1 MHLRHLI
8 VLLSLTV
15 CMSRLAAQPF
25 QHYIFTHISSRNGL
39 ASDDV
44 RGITQDK
51 KGYIWIATINGL
63 QRYDGRRFITLAS
76 KPGNPF
82 SIPNDKIYNIRSD
95 NRDRLWLHCGPNRV
109 GYINPADLKFHEA
122 RIQYSEELVRRNG
135 AALFVQGN
143 NKIMLLLFRET
154 ILTYDDAT
162 NEFSEKNTPF
172 TLPKKWRPRSLYID
186 KKENYW
192 IATDSGLVKYDPAT
206 KNLSYRGH
214 NMDNDPVI
222 NAFASFVFVGH
233 PYLDQSGRF
242 WIERWTAQGAGPYI
256 HSYDINNNKR
266 TDWDAKNTLTEGIY
280 HENSGIFEQEDG
292 TIWIAG
298 MNILAPLPKGATK
311 FENIPSNL
319 PGEFSIRYD
328 NIRTLFQDKE
338 KNIWVCT
345 DRGLYRF
352 NPTAQ
357 MFSIIA
363 NRRPGSNNFSNT
375 DITDILQTT
384 DSNILVSTWGDGTFS
399 YNSSFE
405 PISLSFIKPPLP
417 KENLLWALYQRKN
430 GDIWQASQAGML
442 IITSSDKKKTV
453 KLTPPVFEGATI
465 RQLTED
471 KNGNMWIGSHWGHI
485 VKWTAATNTFK
496 LVHKTSTIYRL
507 YTDNNGDIWTCT
519 GSDGVFRISPDY
531 DAITAQYTSDGQEGK
546 RLMGVG
552 AQDIIQYNDSLYVV
566 ASETLNMLNV
576 KTGTIRFLGREKG
589 FSGNSVNNIITDKN
603 GYLWGTTED
612 RLFRLHPDMSGTSI
626 FNEEDGLP
634 AGSFN
639 VGSMNMLQDGRIAIG
654 RTHDFIVFHPDSFAI
669 HSLTMPQPE
678 ITGFAVMNSW
688 LTVDS
693 IKKIADGKGIILRHN
708 KNSIVV
714 EFSTLT
720 YMNHF
725 PVYYML
731 KGLDKNWL
739 QAGETNQVVYNYL
752 PPGDYTLMLKSV
764 NGEGGTS
771 EITTLKISVQSP
783 FWQTWWFF
791 CLLVLFAVAIFYFID
806 KERMRR
812 KETIQKMRGEIADN
826 LHEEI
831 NTALNNI
838 NVLSE
843 IARLKADNE
852 PEQSKAYINEIHSKS
867 HNMIIAMDDML
878 WSINP
883 ANDTMGKTIDRI
895 REFSDA
901 LRNRYNVSIDLE
913 TSEKVTSLK
922 PAMKVRHELMLIYKL
937 ALRLLVEELGAAQT
951 TIHIHYVQSMLQVN
965 IFSPGLQLD
974 EENNQVIKMAEEMKN
989 RANSIK
995 ATIEMQSDEKGTAI
1009 ILAVKAV

>member
-1 MHLRHLI
+1 MRHLI
-8 VLLSLTV
+8 VLLSLLV
-15 CMSRLAAQPF
+15 CMGHLVAQPF
-25 QHYIFTHISSRNGL
+25 QHYIFTHLSSRNGL
-39 ASDDV
+39 ASDDI
-44 RGITQDK
+44 RGITQDT
-51 KGYIWIATINGL
+51 KGYIWIATMNGL

-76 KPGNPF
+76 KPGDLF
-82 SIPNDKIYNIRSD
+82 SIPNNKIYNIRND
-95 NRDRLWLHCGPNRV
+95 RRNRLWLHCGTNRV

-122 RIQYSEELVRRNG
+122 KIKFSEELVKRTG
-135 AALFVQGN
+135 ATLFVTGN
-143 NKIMLLLFRET
+143 DKIMLLLFRET
-154 ILTYDDAT
+154 ILTYDEAA

-172 TLPKKWRPRSLYID
+172 TLPKKWRPRSLFVD

-192 IATDSGLVKYDPAT
+192 IATDSGLVKYNPST
-206 KNLSYRGH
+206 KNLSYSNH
-214 NMDNDPVI
+214 NTDNDPVI
-222 NAFASFVFVGH
+222 NAFAAFTFVAH
-233 PYLDQSGRF
+233 PFLDQAGRF
-242 WIERWTAQGAGPYI
+242 WIERWSQQGAGPYI
-256 HSYDINNNKR
+256 HSYDINSKKR
-266 TDWDAKNTLTEGIY
+266 TDWDAENTLTEGIY

-292 TIWIAG
+292 TIWIVG
-298 MNILAPLPKGATK
+298 MNIMAALPKDATK

-352 NPTAQ
+352 NPAAQ

-363 NRRPGSNNFSNT
+363 NHRPGTNSFSNT
-375 DITDILQTT
+375 DVTDILQTT
-384 DSNILVSTWGDGTFS
+384 ESNILVSTWGDGTFA
-399 YNSSFE
+399 YNSSIN
-405 PISLSFIKPPLP
+405 PISLPFIKQPLP

-442 IITSSDKKKTV
+442 IITSSDKKQTL
-453 KLTPPVFEGATI
+453 KLTPPVFEGSTI

-471 KNGNMWIGSHWGHI
+471 KNGNMWIGTHWGHI
-485 VKWTAATNTFK
+485 VKWTEATNTFK

-507 YTDNNGDIWTCT
+507 YTDRNGDIWACT
-519 GSDGVFRISPDY
+519 GGDGVFRISPAY
-531 DAITAQYTSDGQEGK
+531 DAITAQYSPDGQEGK
-546 RLMGVG
+546 RLMGMG
-552 AQDIIQYNDSLYVV
+552 AQDIVQYNDSIYII
-566 ASETLNMLNV
+566 ASETLNMLNA
-576 KTGTIRFLGREKG
+576 KTGTIQFMGREKG
-589 FSGNSVNNIITDKN
+589 FAGNSVNNIFADKN

-612 RLFRLHPDMSGTSI
+612 RLFRLHPFKTGASI

-634 AGSFN
+634 ASSFN
-639 VGSMNMLQDGRIAIG
+639 VGSMNVLQDGRVAIG
-654 RTHDFIVFHPDSFAI
+654 RTHDFIVFHPDSFAL
-669 HSLTMPQPE
+669 HTMKLPQPE
-678 ITGFAVMNSW
+678 ITAFAVMNAW
-688 LTVDS
+688 LQVDS
-693 IKKIADGKGIILRHN
+693 LKKLPGGKGVTLRHN
-708 KNSIVV
+708 ENSITV

-725 PVYYML
+725 PVQYML
-731 KGLDKNWL
+731 KGLDKKWSL
-739 QAGETNQVVYNYL
+739 AGESNQAVYNYL
-752 PPGDYTLMLKSV
+752 PPGDYTLMLKCE
-764 NGEGGTS
+764 NGEGGVS

-783 FWQTWWFF
+783 FWQTWWFY
-791 CLLVLFAVAIFYFID
+791 CLLALLVVAVFYFID

-843 IARLKADNE
+843 IARLKADSE
-852 PEQSKAYINEIHSKS
+852 PEQSKGYINEIHSKS

-878 WSINP
+878 WSIDP
-883 ANDTMGKTIDRI
+883 ANDNMGKTIDRI

-901 LRNRYNVSIDLE
+901 LRNRYNVSIELE

-951 TIHIHYVQSMLQVN
+951 TIHIHYVQSMLQLN
-965 IFSPGLQLD
+965 IFSPGLQLN
-974 EENNQVIKMAEEMKN
+974 ESNNQVIKIAEEMKS

-995 ATIEMQSDEKGTAI
+995 AILEMQSDEKGIAI